1 MARMT
6 SKQSRPKRRPPWDVH
21 ALARRHRTGRRLNR
35 PPGSEKPASAVRRCV
50 HVAGDKRT
58 RHQAPTIYEDEKD
71 ELEGQ

>member
-6 SKQSRPKRRPPWDVH
+6 SKQSRPKRRPHGTSTPLRVG
-21 ALARRHRTGRRLNR
+21 TGRANGETG